1 MELSVREAATLMG
14 RSPRTVR
21 AQVARGELPGV
32 KRNGQWKI
40 QRRHLPLTEAQHQ
53 ALQDKAQTIR
63 DAVETALPSRL
74 ARHAADRT
82 KSILDL
88 DAFRAGVSVLQRMR
102 ACSDTTLSDDTRRRV
117 GERIEGA
124 LLALSEAVLQFDR
137 QVKLDALHRSRA
149 RVAHAI
155 AFLLMDSEIPPREP
169 VLGWVC
175 QLENEVAAGIGGLA
189 RWVDRL
195 RGKRS

>member
-1 MELSVREAATLMG
+1 MELSVRQAATLMG

-32 KRNGQWKI
+32 KKNGQWKI
-40 QRRHLPLTEAQHQ
+40 ERRHLPLTEAQHH
-53 ALQDKAQTIR
+53 ALQQKAQAIR
-63 DAVETALPSRL
+63 DTVETALPSRV
-74 ARHAADRT
+74 AAHAADRT
-82 KSILDL
+82 KSLLDL
-88 DAFRAGVSVLQRMR
+88 DAFRAGVSVLRHLR
-102 ACSDTTLSDDTRRRV
+102 ASSESTLSDDTRRRV

-124 LLALSEAVLQFDR
+124 LLVLSEAVLQFDR
-137 QVKLDALHRSRA
+137 QVKLEALHRSRA

-155 AFLLMDSEIPPREP
+155 AFLLIDSQMPPPEP
-169 VLGWVC
+169 VLGWVRK
-175 QLENEVAAGIGGLA
+175 LENEVAAGIGGLA